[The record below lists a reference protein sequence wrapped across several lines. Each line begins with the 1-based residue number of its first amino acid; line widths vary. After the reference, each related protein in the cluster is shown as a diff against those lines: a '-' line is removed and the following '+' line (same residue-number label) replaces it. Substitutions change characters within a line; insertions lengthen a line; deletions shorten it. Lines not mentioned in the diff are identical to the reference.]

1 MYVSLERSKKNTKMQ
16 LMPLDKRQDIT
27 CAFSSDA
34 INIVITICKIYYF
47 YFFTFI
53 LMTSYFGYLVW
64 IILSYIFNLH
74 NSIRYLVTSFS
85 ASQAIRSGLIGIS
98 NEGDV
103 LFDKENGNNV
113 CWLSYSG
120 IMRLSSIISYGSLSK
135 GRWFVPLADLP
146 YCIVQLELHV
156 KCQSLKGQFSHHSIS
171 LFIDTCRV

>member
-1 MYVSLERSKKNTKMQ
+1 MQ

-64 IILSYIFNLH
+64 IILNYIFNLH